1 MLNETFFNFAHN
13 FLHGQGA
20 RGNCA
25 PESTRSPA
33 TLAAF
38 ALKFGRY
45 LTEKI
50 DYADVFLQS
59 IAMFILSRTCYPWLL
74 LTLVILA
81 GVACLTACLC
91 G

>member
-33 TLAAF
+33 TLAVF
-38 ALKFGRY
+38 ALAFGPY
-45 LTEKI
+45 AMPKI
-50 DYADVFLQS
+50 V
-59 IAMFILSRTCYPWLL
+59 IAGANFKQKTPFC
-74 LTLVILA
+74 
-81 GVACLTACLC
+81 
-91 G
+91 